1 MIKNDMHLYPQVDV
15 NSKVC
20 SSTPFALVKDKCV
33 GKRTTSPY
41 RIGIGQDLLNRGWVQ
56 DNVSSLTTSWVGYMT
71 MSLL

>member
-41 RIGIGQDLLNRGWVQ
+41 RIGIGQDLLNRGLV
-56 DNVSSLTTSWVGYMT
+56 
-71 MSLL
+71 